1 MRGMSHPIR
10 TIHLIAVITDQL
22 VGSFIRL
29 VTASQNKFQGFV
41 FNHRRLTID
50 FALLSSCMR
59 NLRGCCDSCQIFAKK
74 SMLRIPRPCAAVVAA
89 ATALGGQGFAMA
101 IVLAPVACKSHASDS
116 MGITGLFLDR
126 SSPGFSVS
134 RSCRPPAC
142 SPGFIISGSS
152 FCLAILHKF
161 ICFRKSTPFS
171 QGADPH

>member
-1 MRGMSHPIR
+1 MPRKEGGFDRDETCLANPR
-10 TIHLIAVITDQL
+10 P
-22 VGSFIRL
+22 
-29 VTASQNKFQGFV
+29 SQDDLEKRSEQSG
-41 FNHRRLTID
+41 
-50 FALLSSCMR
+50 MR
-59 NLRGCCDSCQIFAKK
+59 NLRGCCDSCQTFAKE

-89 ATALGGQGFAMA
+89 ATFLGGQGFAMA
-101 IVLAPVACKSHASDS
+101 IVLAPVACKSHASDL

-161 ICFRKSTPFS
+161 ISFRKSTPFS